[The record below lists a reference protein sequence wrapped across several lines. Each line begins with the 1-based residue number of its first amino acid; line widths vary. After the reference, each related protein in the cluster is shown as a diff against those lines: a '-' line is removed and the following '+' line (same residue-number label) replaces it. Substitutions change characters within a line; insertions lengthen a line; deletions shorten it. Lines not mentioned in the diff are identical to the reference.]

1 MFSPIEA
8 LKTYSAIFT
17 ELATES
23 VLLNLLYWIY
33 PWKQMYFL
41 LEQVKTAKYNNNLD
55 SIPHGFILLITVKS
69 RRSSLHGVSGSLVIN
84 IEHIDSKAWLTVE
97 MDNSRKWPAF
107 VIGHLW
113 GFYKPTFD
121 VNCKVESDKERLIL
135 ELFSNKP
142 FCYDV
147 IHDNTREP
155 RGNKC

>member
-1 MFSPIEA
+1 MFSPIKA

-41 LEQVKTAKYNNNLD
+41 LEQDKTAKYNNNLD
-55 SIPHGFILLITVKS
+55 SIPHGFILLSNGEKS
-69 RRSSLHGVSGSLVIN
+69 TILSSWGIISLVIN
-84 IEHIDSKAWLTVE
+84 VEHIDSKAWLTVE

-121 VNCKVESDKERLIL
+121 ANCKVESDKERLIL
-135 ELFSNKP
+135 ELFSN
-142 FCYDV
+142 
-147 IHDNTREP
+147 
-155 RGNKC
+155 